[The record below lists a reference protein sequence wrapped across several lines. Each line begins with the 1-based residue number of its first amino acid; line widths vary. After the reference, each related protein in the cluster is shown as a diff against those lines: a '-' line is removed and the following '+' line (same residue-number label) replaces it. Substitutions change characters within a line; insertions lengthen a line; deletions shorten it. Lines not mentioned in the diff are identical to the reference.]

1 MAHRVDRGALVALA
15 ERNFRE
21 LLNCAESTAGAVSEH
36 FGVGG
41 GAFPRAATAFGGGVA
56 RTGGTCGAVSGA
68 LMGFGLLYG
77 RERGG
82 NHRHLDRVYA
92 MVRDFTSEFRR
103 RFGSTICRELLG
115 CDIGTTEGRIRAKKG
130 RLFDRQC
137 PQYVTGA
144 MEILADIV
152 EREAAGGY
160 GPG

>member
-1 MAHRVDRGALVALA
+1 MAYRIDRGALVALA

-21 LLNCAESTAGAVSEH
+21 LLNCAESTTKAVAEH
-36 FGVGG
+36 LGVGL

-68 LMGFGLLYG
+68 LMGLGLLYG
-77 RERGG
+77 RDRGG
-82 NHRHLDRVYA
+82 DHKHIDRVYA
-92 MVRDFTSEFRR
+92 MARDLKAEFEG

-115 CDIGTTEGRIRAKKG
+115 CDIGTTEGRIRAKKN
-130 RLFDRQC
+130 RLFDKRC
-137 PQYVTGA
+137 PGYVTGA

-152 EREAAGGY
+152 EREAGGGY